1 MERTRRDN
9 DKRISLLYVAMKDM
23 LMALVQYVSKSQA
36 TSIFLCGHRL
46 RNVND
51 PMVICPDGQPLEG
64 RLQHVSRTAAQNIK
78 DCANLCDTYQ
88 KKSLLVKV
96 LRSQLWE
103 TRLAGYIGVF
113 AERRRDFE
121 LALAIHTANA
131 VDTMNSTLDEVHQ
144 K

>member
-1 MERTRRDN
+1 MEESRDLHRKVV
-9 DKRISLLYVAMKDM
+9 DAFLH
-23 LMALVQYVSKSQA
+23 LVQSRMRIVRKAERDGNWSQ
-36 TSIFLCGHRL
+36 H
-46 RNVND
+46 
-51 PMVICPDGQPLEG
+51 G
-64 RLQHVSRTAAQNIK
+64 RGLS
-78 DCANLCDTYQ
+78 
-88 KKSLLVKV
+88 
-96 LRSQLWE
+96 SQLWE